1 MSPWGKGSMSYS
13 DMTLEIVRSRFGITM
28 KERAMFPRLGAIPA
42 TPWLKSALAQGN
54 GMALISEKSRNEMI
68 VVPVL
73 LTCRELMQDCF
84 YIYSGIRFDV
94 DAERGLKGECDFIL
108 SRTPPLPIVTA
119 PVAVLVEAKR
129 QDIEEGLG
137 QCAAQMIAARIFN
150 EREGQ
155 PNLRIGGCVTTG
167 EAWQFLSLEKN
178 ALTLDSQRHYIN
190 EVDKLLWIVSQLV
203 EPKSNG

>member
-1 MSPWGKGSMSYS
+1 MSYS

-28 KERAMFPRLGAIPA
+28 KERALFPKPGGFPA
-42 TPWLKSALAQGN
+42 TPWLQSALAQGN
-54 GMALISEKSRNEMI
+54 GMALVSEKARNEFI

-73 LTCRELMQDCF
+73 VTCRELMQNRF
-84 YIYSGIRFDV
+84 YIYSGIRFDI
-94 DAERGLKGECDFIL
+94 DEERGLKGQCDFIL

-119 PVAVLVEAKR
+119 PVAVIVEAKR

-155 PNLRIGGCVTTG
+155 SNLRIGGCVTTG
-167 EAWQFLSLEKN
+167 ETWQFLSLEN
-178 ALTLDSQRHYIN
+178 NVLSLDSQRYYII
-190 EVDKLLWIVSQLV
+190 EVDKILWIVSQMV
-203 EPKSNG
+203 DANP

>member
-1 MSPWGKGSMSYS
+1 MSYS

-28 KERAMFPRLGAIPA
+28 AERALFPKPGAIPA
-42 TPWLKSALAQGN
+42 PPWLLTTLARGN
-54 GMALISEKSRNEMI
+54 GMALVSEKARNEFI

-73 LTCRELMQDCF
+73 LTCRELTQDCF
-84 YIYSGIRFDV
+84 YIFSGIRFDI

-167 EAWQFLSLEKN
+167 ETWQFLSLEKN
-178 ALTLDSQRHYIN
+178 VLTLDSQRYYIN

-203 EPKSNG
+203 ESKSNE